1 LGEGQ
6 GGIARKLEKP
16 DRETQNSLGDYV
28 EKIEI

>member
-6 GGIARKLEKP
+6 VGIARKLEKP

-28 EKIEI
+28 EKMEI